1 MNTWDYKPLINF
13 RAIYLTILV
22 HVVSNRRAGIRQYTT
37 SALILALRFFSGK
50 NAWQSQKCESP
61 FSFYLHF
68 LMMSNGSSK
77 NKVVYVVSFSQTEK
91 QSGYFFSVFTL
102 TPGLWFGCSRFLV
115 LCKSKLGFSQ
125 MYTHLYS
132 NIRLFGSIVMAA
144 IQKKGKNNNDNDLI
158 IKNPKLPNK
167 ILVWLSNTKLI

>member
-1 MNTWDYKPLINF
+1 M
-13 RAIYLTILV
+13 
-22 HVVSNRRAGIRQYTT
+22 S
-37 SALILALRFFSGK
+37 SALVRLK
-50 NAWQSQKCESP
+50 NNP
-61 FSFYLHF
+61 
-68 LMMSNGSSK
+68 
-77 NKVVYVVSFSQTEK
+77 
-91 QSGYFFSVFTL
+91 GYFFSVFTL

-115 LCKSKLGFSQ
+115 LCKSKLGLSQ

-167 ILVWLSNTKLI
+167 ILV

>member
-1 MNTWDYKPLINF
+1 
-13 RAIYLTILV
+13 
-22 HVVSNRRAGIRQYTT
+22 
-37 SALILALRFFSGK
+37 
-50 NAWQSQKCESP
+50 
-61 FSFYLHF
+61 
-68 LMMSNGSSK
+68 MMSNGTSK
-77 NKVVYVVSFSQTEK
+77 NKLVYVVSFSQTEK
-91 QSGYFFSVFTL
+91 QSGYFFSFFTL

-115 LCKSKLGFSQ
+115 LCKSKLGLSQ

-167 ILVWLSNTKLI
+167 ILV